1 MRTEVP
7 LIISEAPSIIEAP
20 LIIKDAA
27 PLTESERERA
37 WSDFL
42 LSRRQPNI
50 APFVLDS
57 WVRSRDTFHIDPA
70 LRRSPIVLDE
80 EESHRRGDRL
90 APLRLGLPFL
100 EQITEGLRDSRDML
114 AVCDAEGYVLST
126 IGHWRVIEELA
137 EINFRTGGKWNE
149 QATGTNGVGTALAK
163 RRAVQ
168 IVGAE
173 HYVQAWQRWVC
184 TAAPIRHPL
193 SGEIIAV
200 IDVTGYKEG
209 VQPHTLLAV
218 YSTATLI
225 EQRLMLEFTLE
236 EKLLCDAL
244 FERANRLP
252 ADAIFALDR
261 HGRVVRMNTAAE
273 RMLDA
278 SPDPGSQALFNEL
291 KPILRAGL
299 ERSDQRF
306 EDHEQVV
313 NSHVLGRQLRVI
325 TSPVARNHDTI
336 GALIVLPQ
344 AAPVSGRGFRGDAA
358 ADLRATKPRGDA
370 TYVFDDIVAL
380 SPRMA
385 EPLAL
390 ARTVAASDLPVLI
403 CGESGTGKE
412 MIAQSIH
419 NASERS
425 AAPFIAV
432 NCGSI
437 PDGLVDAEFFGYEDG
452 AFTGAR
458 RGGNSGRFEQAHRG
472 TIFLD
477 EVSELSPRG
486 QAALLRVLQEKEV
499 LRVGAGTPR
508 RVDVRVIAATNRDL
522 SAEVKSGRFRSDLL
536 YRLRGMV
543 ITLPALYDRPDDLL
557 ILARRFLEELPGQ
570 PRSLSDTAV
579 NALTAYPWPGNVREL
594 RNAIHRAAIVS
605 RSPVIGEE
613 HLPDEVRSPVTH
625 YGTDDAGEREAPE
638 RARILATLGESEGNI
653 AEAARRLG
661 ISRMTLHRKIRKWS
675 LSRLEI
681 LEAANSRGPI
691 L

>member
-1 MRTEVP
+1 MRTETP
-7 LIISEAPSIIEAP
+7 LIAE
-20 LIIKDAA
+20 DAA
-27 PLTESERERA
+27 PLTESDRERA

-57 WVRSRDTFHIDPA
+57 WVRSRDRFHIDPA

-80 EESHRRGDRL
+80 EESHRRGDLL

-114 AVCDAEGYVLST
+114 AVCDADGYVLTT

-137 EINFRTGGKWNE
+137 EINFRTGGNWNE
-149 QATGTNGVGTALAK
+149 QSAGTNGVGTALAK

-184 TAAPIRHPL
+184 TAAPIRDPL
-193 SGEIIAV
+193 SGEIIAI
-200 IDVTGYKEG
+200 IDITGYKEG

-252 ADAIFALDR
+252 ADAVFAVDR
-261 HGRVVRMNTAAE
+261 RGRVVRMNAEAE
-273 RMLDA
+273 RLLDA
-278 SPDPGSQALFNEL
+278 SPDRGGQSLFNEL
-291 KPILRAGL
+291 KPILKAGL
-299 ERSDQRF
+299 ERGDQRF

-313 NSHVLGRQLRVI
+313 NSRALGRQLRVI
-325 TSPVARNHDTI
+325 TSRILRNHDTI

-344 AAPVSGRGFRGDAA
+344 SAPPSARGFRSDVA
-358 ADLRATKPRGDA
+358 ADLRASRHRGDA
-370 TYVFDDIVAL
+370 NYVFEDIVAA
-380 SPRMA
+380 SPGMA
-385 EPLAL
+385 DSLAL

-403 CGESGTGKE
+403 SGESGTGKE
-412 MIAQSIH
+412 LIAQSIH

-425 AAPFIAV
+425 TAPFIAV

-477 EVSELSPRG
+477 EVSELSPRA

-508 RVDVRVIAATNRDL
+508 RVEVRVIAATNRDL
-522 SAEVKSGRFRSDLL
+522 SVEVRHGRFRSDLF
-536 YRLRGMV
+536 YRLRGME
-543 ITLPALYDRPDDLL
+543 ITLPALRNRPDDIA
-557 ILARRFLEELPGQ
+557 ILARRFLDELPGQ
-570 PRSLSDTAV
+570 ARFLSEAAV
-579 NALTAYPWPGNVREL
+579 KALRAYHWPGNVREL
-594 RNAIHRAAIVS
+594 RNAIHRAAIVAH
-605 RSPVIGEE
+605 SPIIGVE
-613 HLPDEVRSPVTH
+613 HLPDEMQAPARD
-625 YGTDDAGEREAPE
+625 YGTAGAGDGDTPE
-638 RARILATLGESEGNI
+638 RARILAVLGECQGNV

-661 ISRMTLHRKIRKWS
+661 VSRMTLHRKIRKWS

-681 LEAANSRGPI
+681 LEAAKEP
-691 L
+691 